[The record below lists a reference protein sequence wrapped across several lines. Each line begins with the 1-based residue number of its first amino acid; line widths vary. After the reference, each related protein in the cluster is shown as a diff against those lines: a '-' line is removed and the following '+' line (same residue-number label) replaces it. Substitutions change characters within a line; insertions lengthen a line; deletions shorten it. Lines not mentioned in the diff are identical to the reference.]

1 MMKNTLIASI
11 KFLLFS
17 TVLFGGLYTLLVTG
31 VGQVF
36 FAHQANGSQIVEDGA
51 VKGSELLAQPFDQAG
66 YFQGRDQTV
75 SQLSPYDPTQK
86 KTVAERTAT
95 LLAEN
100 PTQTSVPIDL
110 VTTSGSGVDPDISV
124 EAALFQLPRIAD
136 IRGIDEQ
143 TIHDIINRNKVAD
156 LFSTREYINIMTL
169 NQQLD
174 QLPEE

>member
-1 MMKNTLIASI
+1 MMKNTLFASI
-11 KFLLFS
+11 KFLLVS

-75 SQLSPYDPTQK
+75 SQLSPYDTTQK

-100 PTQTSVPIDL
+100 PTQISVPIDL
-110 VTTSGSGVDPDISV
+110 VTASGSGVDPDISV

-136 IRGIDEQ
+136 TRGVDEQ
-143 TIHDIINRNKVAD
+143 IIHDIINRNKVAD
-156 LFSTREYINIMTL
+156 LFSTREYVNIMTL

>member
-1 MMKNTLIASI
+1 MMKNTLFASI
-11 KFLLFS
+11 KFLLVS

-51 VKGSELLAQPFDQAG
+51 VKGPELLAQPFD
-66 YFQGRDQTV
+66 
-75 SQLSPYDPTQK
+75 QK

-110 VTTSGSGVDPDISV
+110 VTASGSGVDPDISV

-136 IRGIDEQ
+136 TRGIDEQ

-156 LFSTREYINIMTL
+156 LFSNREYVNIMTL

>member
-1 MMKNTLIASI
+1 MMKNTLFASI
-11 KFLLFS
+11 KFLLVS

-51 VKGSELLAQPFDQAG
+51 VKGSELIAQPFDQAG

-75 SQLSPYDPTQK
+75 SQLSPYDTTQK

-110 VTTSGSGVDPDISV
+110 VTSSGSGVDPDISV

-136 IRGIDEQ
+136 TRGIDEQ
-143 TIHDIINRNKVAD
+143 IIHDIINRNKVAD
-156 LFSTREYINIMTL
+156 LFSNREYVNIMTL

>member
-1 MMKNTLIASI
+1 MMKNTLFASI

-51 VKGSELLAQPFDQAG
+51 IKGSELIAQPFDQAG

-75 SQLSPYDPTQK
+75 SQLSPYDTTQK

-110 VTTSGSGVDPDISV
+110 VTVSGSGVDPDISV

-136 IRGIDEQ
+136 TRGIDEQ
-143 TIHDIINRNKVAD
+143 IIHDIINRNKVAD
-156 LFSTREYINIMTL
+156 LFSNREYVNIMTL

>member
-1 MMKNTLIASI
+1 MMKNTLFASI
-11 KFLLFS
+11 KFLLVS

-51 VKGSELLAQPFDQAG
+51 IKGSELIAQPFDQAG

-75 SQLSPYDPTQK
+75 SQLSPYDTTQK

-100 PTQTSVPIDL
+100 LTQTSVPIDL
-110 VTTSGSGVDPDISV
+110 VTASGSGVDPDISV

-136 IRGIDEQ
+136 TRGIDEQ
-143 TIHDIINRNKVAD
+143 IIHDIINRNKVAD
-156 LFSTREYINIMTL
+156 LFSAREYVNIMTL

>member
-1 MMKNTLIASI
+1 MMKNTLFASI
-11 KFLLFS
+11 KFLLVS

-75 SQLSPYDPTQK
+75 SQLSPYDTTQK

-100 PTQTSVPIDL
+100 PTQISVPIDL
-110 VTTSGSGVDPDISV
+110 VTASGSGVDPDISV

-136 IRGIDEQ
+136 TRGIDEQ
-143 TIHDIINRNKVAD
+143 IIHDIINRNKVAD
-156 LFSTREYINIMTL
+156 LFSTREYVNIMNL

>member
-1 MMKNTLIASI
+1 MMKNTLFASI

-36 FAHQANGSQIVEDGA
+36 FAHQANGSQIVEDGT
-51 VKGSELLAQPFDQAG
+51 VKGSELIAQPFDQAG

-75 SQLSPYDPTQK
+75 SQLSPYDTTPK

-136 IRGIDEQ
+136 TRGINEQ

-156 LFSTREYINIMTL
+156 LFSTREYVNIMTL

>member
-1 MMKNTLIASI
+1 MKNTLFASI

-51 VKGSELLAQPFDQAG
+51 IKGSELIAQPFDQAG
-66 YFQGRDQTV
+66 YFKGVIKMFHNCR
-75 SQLSPYDPTQK
+75 PMIRPKK
-86 KTVAERTAT
+86 KTVAERTAA

-110 VTTSGSGVDPDISV
+110 VTASGSGVDPDISV

-136 IRGIDEQ
+136 TRGIDEQ

-156 LFSTREYINIMTL
+156 LFSTREYVNIMAL

>member
-1 MMKNTLIASI
+1 MMKNTLFASI
-11 KFLLFS
+11 KFLLVS

-75 SQLSPYDPTQK
+75 SQLSPYDTTQK

-100 PTQTSVPIDL
+100 QTQTSVPIDL
-110 VTTSGSGVDPDISV
+110 VTASGSGVDPDISV

-136 IRGIDEQ
+136 TRGIDEQ
-143 TIHDIINRNKVAD
+143 IIHDIINRNKVAD
-156 LFSTREYINIMTL
+156 LFSTREYVNIMTL

>member
-1 MMKNTLIASI
+1 MMKNTLFASI
-11 KFLLFS
+11 KFLLVS

-75 SQLSPYDPTQK
+75 SQLSPYDTTQK

-100 PTQTSVPIDL
+100 PTQISVPIDL
-110 VTTSGSGVDPDISV
+110 VTASGSGVDPDISV

-136 IRGIDEQ
+136 TRGIDEQ

-156 LFSTREYINIMTL
+156 LFSTREYVNIMAL

>member
-1 MMKNTLIASI
+1 MMKNTLFASI
-11 KFLLFS
+11 KFLLVS

-51 VKGSELLAQPFDQAG
+51 IKGSELIAQPFDQAG

-75 SQLSPYDPTQK
+75 SQLSPYDTTQK

-110 VTTSGSGVDPDISV
+110 VTDSGSGVDPDISV

-136 IRGIDEQ
+136 TRGIDEQ
-143 TIHDIINRNKVAD
+143 IIHDIINRNKVAD
-156 LFSTREYINIMTL
+156 LFSAREYVNIMTL

>member
-1 MMKNTLIASI
+1 MMKNTLFASI

-136 IRGIDEQ
+136 TRGIDEQ

-156 LFSTREYINIMTL
+156 LFSTREYVNIMAL

>member
-1 MMKNTLIASI
+1 MMKNTLFASI
-11 KFLLFS
+11 KFLLVS

-36 FAHQANGSQIVEDGA
+36 FAHQANGSQIVEDGT
-51 VKGSELLAQPFDQAG
+51 VKGSELIAQPFDQAG

-75 SQLSPYDPTQK
+75 SQLSPYDTTQK

-136 IRGIDEQ
+136 TRGINEQ

-156 LFSTREYINIMTL
+156 LFSTREYVNIMTL

>member
-1 MMKNTLIASI
+1 MMKNTLFASI
-11 KFLLFS
+11 KFLLVS

-36 FAHQANGSQIVEDGA
+36 FAHQANGSQIVEDGT
-51 VKGSELLAQPFDQAG
+51 VKGSELIAQPFDQAG

-75 SQLSPYDPTQK
+75 SQLSPYDTTQK
-86 KTVAERTAT
+86 KTVAERTAA

-110 VTTSGSGVDPDISV
+110 VTASGSGVDPDISV

-136 IRGIDEQ
+136 TRGIDEQ
-143 TIHDIINRNKVAD
+143 IIHDIINRNKVAD
-156 LFSTREYINIMTL
+156 LFSTREYVNIMTL
-169 NQQLD
+169 NQQLN

>member
-1 MMKNTLIASI
+1 MMKNTLFASI
-11 KFLLFS
+11 KFLLVS

-31 VGQVF
+31 FGQVF
-36 FAHQANGSQIVEDGA
+36 FAHQANGSQIVEDGT
-51 VKGSELLAQPFDQAG
+51 VKGSELIAQPFDQAG

-75 SQLSPYDPTQK
+75 SQLSPYDTTQK

-136 IRGIDEQ
+136 TRGINEQ

-156 LFSTREYINIMTL
+156 LFSTREYVNIMTL

>member
-1 MMKNTLIASI
+1 MMKNTLFASI

-36 FAHQANGSQIVEDGA
+36 FAHQANGSQIVEDGT
-51 VKGSELLAQPFDQAG
+51 VKGSELIAQPFDQAG

-75 SQLSPYDPTQK
+75 SQLSPYDTTQK

-136 IRGIDEQ
+136 TRGINEQ

-156 LFSTREYINIMTL
+156 LFSTREYVNIMTL

>member
-1 MMKNTLIASI
+1 MMKNTLFASI
-11 KFLLFS
+11 KFLLVS

-51 VKGSELLAQPFDQAG
+51 VKGSELLAQPYDQAG

-75 SQLSPYDPTQK
+75 SQLSPYDTTQK

-100 PTQTSVPIDL
+100 P
-110 VTTSGSGVDPDISV
+110 
-124 EAALFQLPRIAD
+124 
-136 IRGIDEQ
+136 
-143 TIHDIINRNKVAD
+143 
-156 LFSTREYINIMTL
+156 
-169 NQQLD
+169 
-174 QLPEE
+174 

>member
-1 MMKNTLIASI
+1 MMKNTLFASI
-11 KFLLFS
+11 KFLLVS

-75 SQLSPYDPTQK
+75 SQLSPYDTTQK

-100 PTQTSVPIDL
+100 PTQISVPIDL
-110 VTTSGSGVDPDISV
+110 VTASGSGVDPDISV

-136 IRGIDEQ
+136 TRGIDEQ
-143 TIHDIINRNKVAD
+143 IIHDIINRNKVAD
-156 LFSTREYINIMTL
+156 LFSTREYVNIMTL

>member
-1 MMKNTLIASI
+1 MMKNTLFASI
-11 KFLLFS
+11 KFLLVS

-75 SQLSPYDPTQK
+75 SQLSPYDTTQK
-86 KTVAERTAT
+86 KNVAERTAT

-110 VTTSGSGVDPDISV
+110 VTASGSGVDPDISV

-136 IRGIDEQ
+136 TRGIDERI
-143 TIHDIINRNKVAD
+143 IHDIINRNKVAD
-156 LFSTREYINIMTL
+156 LFSTREYVNIMTL

>member
-1 MMKNTLIASI
+1 MMKNTLFASI

-36 FAHQANGSQIVEDGA
+36 FAHQANGSQIVEDGT
-51 VKGSELLAQPFDQAG
+51 VKGSELIAQPFDQAG

-75 SQLSPYDPTQK
+75 SQLSPYDTTQK

-136 IRGIDEQ
+136 TRGIDEQ

-156 LFSTREYINIMTL
+156 LFSTREYVNIMTL

>member
-1 MMKNTLIASI
+1 MMKNTLFASI
-11 KFLLFS
+11 KFLLVS

-75 SQLSPYDPTQK
+75 SQLSPYDTTQK

-110 VTTSGSGVDPDISV
+110 VTALGSGVDPDISV

-136 IRGIDEQ
+136 TRGIDEQ
-143 TIHDIINRNKVAD
+143 IIHDIINRNKVAD
-156 LFSTREYINIMTL
+156 LFSNREYVNIITL

>member
-1 MMKNTLIASI
+1 MMKNTLFASI
-11 KFLLFS
+11 KFLLVS

-51 VKGSELLAQPFDQAG
+51 VKGSELIAQPFDQAG

-75 SQLSPYDPTQK
+75 TQLSPYDPTQK
-86 KTVAERTAT
+86 KTVAERTAA
-95 LLAEN
+95 LLAEK

-110 VTTSGSGVDPDISV
+110 VTASGSGVDPDISV

-136 IRGIDEQ
+136 TRGIDEQ

-156 LFSTREYINIMTL
+156 LFSTREYVNIMTL

>member
-1 MMKNTLIASI
+1 MMKNTLFASI
-11 KFLLFS
+11 KFLLVS

-75 SQLSPYDPTQK
+75 SQLSPYDTTQK

-100 PTQTSVPIDL
+100 PTQISVPIDL
-110 VTTSGSGVDPDISV
+110 VTASGSGVDPDISV

-136 IRGIDEQ
+136 TRGIDEQ

-156 LFSTREYINIMTL
+156 LFSTREYVNIMTL

>member
-1 MMKNTLIASI
+1 MMKNTLFASI

-51 VKGSELLAQPFDQAG
+51 IKGSELIAQPFDQAG
-66 YFQGRDQTV
+66 YFQGRDQNV
-75 SQLSPYDPTQK
+75 SQLSPYDTTQK
-86 KTVAERTAT
+86 KTVAERTAA

-100 PTQTSVPIDL
+100 LTQTSVPIDL
-110 VTTSGSGVDPDISV
+110 VTASGSGVDPDISV

-136 IRGIDEQ
+136 TRGIDEQ

-156 LFSTREYINIMTL
+156 LFSTREYVNIMAL

>member
-1 MMKNTLIASI
+1 MMKNTLFASI
-11 KFLLFS
+11 KFLLVS

-100 PTQTSVPIDL
+100 PTQISVPIDL
-110 VTTSGSGVDPDISV
+110 VTASGSGVDPDISV

-136 IRGIDEQ
+136 TRGIDEQ

-156 LFSTREYINIMTL
+156 LFSTREYVNIMTL

>member
-1 MMKNTLIASI
+1 MMKNTLFASI
-11 KFLLFS
+11 KFLLVS

-31 VGQVF
+31 IGQVF

-51 VKGSELLAQPFDQAG
+51 VKGSELIVQPFDQAG

-100 PTQTSVPIDL
+100 LTQTSVPIDL
-110 VTTSGSGVDPDISV
+110 VTASGSGVDPDISV

-136 IRGIDEQ
+136 TRGIDEQ

-156 LFSTREYINIMTL
+156 LFSTREYVNIMTL

>member
-1 MMKNTLIASI
+1 MMKNTLFASI
-11 KFLLFS
+11 KFLLVC

-75 SQLSPYDPTQK
+75 SQLSPYDTTQK

-100 PTQTSVPIDL
+100 PTKTSVPIDL
-110 VTTSGSGVDPDISV
+110 VTASGSGVDPDISV

-136 IRGIDEQ
+136 TRGIDEQ
-143 TIHDIINRNKVAD
+143 IIHDIINRNKVAD
-156 LFSTREYINIMTL
+156 LFSAREYVNIMTL

>member
-1 MMKNTLIASI
+1 MMKNTLFASI

-51 VKGSELLAQPFDQAG
+51 IKGSELIAQPFDQAG

-75 SQLSPYDPTQK
+75 SQLSPYDTTQK

-110 VTTSGSGVDPDISV
+110 VTVSGSGVDPDISV

-136 IRGIDEQ
+136 TRGIDEQ
-143 TIHDIINRNKVAD
+143 IIHDIINRNKVAD
-156 LFSTREYINIMTL
+156 LFSTREYVNIMTL